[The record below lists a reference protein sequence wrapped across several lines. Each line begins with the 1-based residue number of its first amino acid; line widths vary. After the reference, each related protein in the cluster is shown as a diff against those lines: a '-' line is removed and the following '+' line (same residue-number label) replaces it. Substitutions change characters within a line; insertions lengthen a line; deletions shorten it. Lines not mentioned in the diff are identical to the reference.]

1 MGLDMGG
8 SAAGDGSV
16 ATVANRRRLDIAADR
31 RARSTPLG
39 NGEESSFHS
48 RLVRHDFV
56 EDRDVTVMMDGSAA
70 QVPRLF

>member
-1 MGLDMGG
+1 MGG

-39 NGEESSFHS
+39 NGEESSFTLDS
-48 RLVRHDFV
+48 SAMTSSKI
-56 EDRDVTVMMDGSAA
+56 VTL
-70 QVPRLF
+70 P